1 MNLLLNILN
10 INISLDAPS
19 AWGIYFQDS
28 ATPQMEGLV
37 ELHDNIMYY
46 LVIILFAV
54 GWVLLSI
61 VRNYVA
67 TKSPI
72 SHKYLNHGTLIE
84 LIWTITPA
92 VILMLIAFPS
102 FKLLYLMDEVSDPS
116 MSVLAEGQGGPKPYI
131 LNKIV
136 NTWKGQRKCNIFAN
150 SFGLNNFQY
159 CTFHNRMKAGSRIGP
174 HNLDVISVIVGSLL
188 GDSYANRRSIEG
200 TRICYRQ
207 SSINKEYLF
216 WLYYFFFTNGYCS
229 NLEPR
234 KSTINLKHGYAGIE
248 SIYYRY
254 EFNTFTFRSFNWIH
268 EMFYHKGKKVIK
280 PIIENYMTPLC
291 LAIWISDDGC
301 WAKPGVRIATN
312 CFSYYEI
319 ELLVKI
325 LKNKFNLDC
334 TIQLLKAS
342 NNYSIYIKASS
353 IPILRKILLPHIHYS
368 MKYKL
373 GL

>member
-1 MNLLLNILN
+1 M
-10 INISLDAPS
+10 
-19 AWGIYFQDS
+19 
-28 ATPQMEGLV
+28 
-37 ELHDNIMYY
+37 
-46 LVIILFAV
+46 
-54 GWVLLSI
+54 LS
-61 VRNYVA
+61 
-67 TKSPI
+67 
-72 SHKYLNHGTLIE
+72 TLIE

-92 VILMLIAFPS
+92 VILILIAFPS

-116 MSVLAEGQGGPKPYI
+116 MSVLAEGRGGPKPYI

-136 NTWKGQRKCNIFAN
+136 NTWKGQRKCNIFTN

-159 CTFHNRMKAGSRIGP
+159 CTFHTRMKAGSRIGP

-188 GDSYANRRSIEG
+188 GDSYANRRSVEG

-216 WLYYFFFTNGYCS
+216 WLYSFFFTKGYCS

-234 KSTINLKHGYAGIE
+234 KSTIRLKHKGIE
-248 SIYYRY
+248 SIHYRY

-280 PIIENYMTPLC
+280 PLIENYMTPLC

-312 CFSYYEI
+312 CFSYSEI

-334 TIQLLKAS
+334 TIQLLKTS
-342 NNYSIYIKASS
+342 NNYSIYIKSSS
-353 IPILRKILLPHIHYS
+353 IPTLRKILLPHMHSS

-373 GL
+373 GLYY